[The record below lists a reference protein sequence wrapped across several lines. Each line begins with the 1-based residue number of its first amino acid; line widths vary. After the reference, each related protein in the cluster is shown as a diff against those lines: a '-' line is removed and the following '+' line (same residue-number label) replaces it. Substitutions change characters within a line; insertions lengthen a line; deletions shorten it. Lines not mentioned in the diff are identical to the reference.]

1 MDEQRLGGALR
12 TLRVRARRT
21 QQEVAVAGG
30 VSRGTVSRVE
40 RGHLRSVSVAAVMAV
55 ASALDARVDFDL
67 RWRGGQLDRLLD
79 ARHAALQQE
88 VMRRLMRAPG
98 WVVVPEV
105 SYSIS
110 GERGAIDLLA
120 WHAEHGALLVIEIKS
135 QIVDLQDL
143 LRTMDQ
149 RRRLAPAIARG
160 RGWPGR
166 AVSTWVAVEDTDAN
180 RRRARRHADLLAA
193 AFPAAGPVVR
203 GWLRAPAQPIQA
215 LSFVAIAHLG
225 SRTRP
230 LGSPERVRRP
240 RPAMLRAAGRQS
252 PGQIGAD
259 GRADPA

>member
-1 MDEQRLGGALR
+1 
-12 TLRVRARRT
+12 
-21 QQEVAVAGG
+21 VASDGG
-30 VSRGTVSRVE
+30 VSRGTVSRIE
-40 RGHLRSVSVAAVMAV
+40 RGHLRSMSVAAVMAV
-55 ASALDARVDFDL
+55 ASALDARIDFDL

-88 VMRRLMRAPG
+88 VLRRLTRAPG
-98 WVVVPEV
+98 WLAAPEV

-120 WHAEHGALLVIEIKS
+120 WHAGYGALLVIEIKS

-160 RGWPGR
+160 RGWQAR

-193 AFPAAGPVVR
+193 AFPATGPVVR
-203 GWLRAPAQPIQA
+203 GWLRAPIKPIQA
-215 LSFVAIAHLG
+215 LSFVAIAHPG
-225 SRTRP
+225 SRTRL
-230 LGSPERVRRP
+230 LGTPERVRKP
-240 RPAMLRAAGRQS
+240 RPAAIRATDVALRVRQ
-252 PGQIGAD
+252 AD
-259 GRADPA
+259 VECAEPA

>member
-1 MDEQRLGGALR
+1 
-12 TLRVRARRT
+12 
-21 QQEVAVAGG
+21 
-30 VSRGTVSRVE
+30 
-40 RGHLRSVSVAAVMAV
+40 MAV
-55 ASALDARVDFDL
+55 ASALDARIDFDL

-88 VMRRLMRAPG
+88 VVRRLTRAPG
-98 WVVVPEV
+98 WLAAPEV

-120 WHAEHGALLVIEIKS
+120 WHAGSGALLVIEIKS

-143 LRTMDQ
+143 LCTMDQ

-160 RGWPGR
+160 RGWQGR

-193 AFPAAGPVVR
+193 AFPATGSVVR
-203 GWLRAPAQPIQA
+203 GWLRAPVKPIQA
-215 LSFVAIAHLG
+215 LSFVAIAHPG

-230 LGSPERVRRP
+230 LGTPERVRKP
-240 RPAMLRAAGRQS
+240 RPPAIRAAEVALRAREG
-252 PGQIGAD
+252 D
-259 GRADPA
+259 GECAEPA